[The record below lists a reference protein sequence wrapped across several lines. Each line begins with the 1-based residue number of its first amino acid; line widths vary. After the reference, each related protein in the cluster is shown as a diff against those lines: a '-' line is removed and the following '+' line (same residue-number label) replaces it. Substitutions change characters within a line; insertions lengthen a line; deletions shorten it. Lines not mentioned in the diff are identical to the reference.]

1 MIRHVL
7 EDTPGVLER
16 GGRSSVGRAGAACD
30 RRSPSVVASRR
41 AVGIGHAGT
50 FTSTVLRYAR
60 TVFPVV
66 TSELAYWRAQ
76 ALEIPDPFLRRL
88 AAEAAAKR
96 GNMEGAA
103 LFAVLAPPALRV
115 EATRA
120 LVAFQSAYNYLDALA
135 EQPGPDPEENA
146 RQLHAAL
153 LVALDPGA
161 PHLDYYARCPHRDD
175 GGYLERMVDACR
187 ACLRLLPSCALAAP
201 GARAAAARIVNFQSL
216 NLNQRQGGQEGLAR
230 WARDETPPGSGLRWW
245 ETAAAAGS
253 SLAVHA
259 LIASAAQEDL
269 DPGDVAAIDR
279 AYFPWIGALHSL
291 LDSLVDLAEDRRA
304 GQRSLLSYYLTPQD
318 TALRLTSLAECARA
332 AAGELP
338 NSAQHD
344 VILTAMAC
352 HYLSAPAVASRGLYA
367 ISGAAAAAAGPL
379 VSPLLPLFR
388 AGRLASGFARR
399 AYGPLS

>member
-1 MIRHVL
+1 VIRHVL
-7 EDTPGVLER
+7 EDSPAAVDRGDRPPG
-16 GGRSSVGRAGAACD
+16 SGRARLALD
-30 RRSPSVVASRR
+30 RRSPSVPASRR
-41 AVGIGHAGT
+41 HGVGHAGA
-50 FTSTVLRYAR
+50 FSSNVVRYAR

-66 TSELAYWRAQ
+66 TAELAHWRAR

-88 AAEAAAKR
+88 AADAAAKR

-146 RQLHAAL
+146 RQLHGAL
-153 LVALDPGA
+153 LVALDRGA

-175 GGYLERMVDACR
+175 GGYLAGMVDTCR
-187 ACLRLLPSCALAAP
+187 GALILLPSYGVAGP
-201 GARAAAARIVNFQSL
+201 TARTAAARIVDFQSL
-216 NLNQRQGGQEGLAR
+216 NLNQRQGGQAGLAR
-230 WARDETPPGSGLRWW
+230 WARDETPAGSGLRWW

-259 LIASAAQEDL
+259 LIGSAAREDL
-269 DPGDVAAIDR
+269 DAGDVEAIDR

-304 GQRSLLSYYLTPQD
+304 GQRSLLSYYSTPQI
-318 TALRLTSLAECARA
+318 TALRLSLLAARA
-332 AAGELP
+332 RSAAGELP
-338 NSAQHD
+338 SGAQHD
-344 VILTAMAC
+344 VILTAMAS
-352 HYLSAPAVASRGLYA
+352 HYLSAPEVATRELYA
-367 ISGAAAAAAGPL
+367 ISGAAARAAGPL